1 MKISE
6 IVPVIANGITFLFGQ
21 LFWIPLTKLIIAMI
35 KHGMKTNNIKHAIT
49 TSMNIKSH
57 PTKKIPINAMPI
69 LYVFYV
75 LIATI
80 LEIKSH
86 YFVT

>member
-1 MKISE
+1 
-6 IVPVIANGITFLFGQ
+6 
-21 LFWIPLTKLIIAMI
+21 MI
-35 KHGMKTNNIKHAIT
+35 KHGMKTNNIRHAIT
-49 TSMNIKSH
+49 MRMNTKSH

-80 LEIKSH
+80 LLRTSQFLGSVLVKRILVLHTSFLINLNSQK
-86 YFVT
+86 